1 MSESS
6 KGSHTPWSPSKPS
19 EDQKPRT
26 PSRSISSAGK
36 YAEEF
41 EAKRSTRVPQ
51 SQAPPSYGSVNQAT
65 RTDQESHGPTK
76 SVSSAGQYYA
86 KEFASKQ
93 KRTQDT
99 RSQTSPSNGP
109 GPVNQMTSQQCS
121 VREAELSSGA
131 KPLNSTP
138 RIPSTYPNPA
148 SNTRR
153 TAAQPQ
159 TPSDTGFKV
168 SVVSSGKCTAWSA
181 EVQDLVAN
189 TKLLNLRPQDEQKLG
204 PSQEI
209 QASSNVTS
217 PSAPQ
222 TTVEASST
230 DTTMSLAE
238 WISPYNA
245 MPHSFGGDE
254 ACLLARDRIIKVA
267 LKLTKAAL
275 KRHRAG
281 ELAYDLLSPQNIT
294 LIETRHP
301 DKPTTY
307 ECIFDGF
314 TPTTMIDAFK
324 APWLRR
330 IPKEAWISTMTEHK
344 PSRSRSEEKNY
355 QLGIEEA
362 HIWSLGAIFWAM
374 CEGGVSFMNEP
385 YNIENFIQEAGKRVK
400 SCEKWK
406 FFALI
411 LACLQE
417 TDGDEQGVPNPRLR
431 IHSLQKI
438 CDFLETKADEV
449 YEDAGDVYAHWTQVK
464 DYIRVKLQVGLHH
477 LV

>member
-1 MSESS
+1 MSGSS
-6 KGSHTPWSPSKPS
+6 IGSPAPWNPSKPT
-19 EDQKPRT
+19 EDQKSRA
-26 PSRSISSAGK
+26 PSRSISSAGT
-36 YAEEF
+36 YARELED
-41 EAKRSTRVPQ
+41 KRVRAQKSLP
-51 SQAPPSYGSVNQAT
+51 QAPPSQGSFNQPSS
-65 RTDQESHGPTK
+65 TDQEPHAPPTK
-76 SVSSAGQYYA
+76 SVSSAGQYA
-86 KEFASKQ
+86 KEFASQ
-93 KRTQDT
+93 KLKTTAETQAK
-99 RSQTSPSNGP
+99 PSSSHGL
-109 GPVNQMTSQQCS
+109 VKQMTSQQSSERSACK
-121 VREAELSSGA
+121 AELRSVAMPSSSSPHHDI
-131 KPLNSTP
+131 PL
-138 RIPSTYPNPA
+138 TYPKPT
-148 SNTRR
+148 SNSRR
-153 TAAQPQ
+153 TDFQPQ
-159 TPSDTGFKV
+159 TPSHNGFKV
-168 SVVSSGKCTAWSA
+168 SLMTSGECTKWSTHVQELVV
-181 EVQDLVAN
+181 N
-189 TKLLNLRPQDEQKLG
+189 TKPLNLRSEDEQKLG
-204 PSQEI
+204 PTQKI

-344 PSRSRSEEKNY
+344 PSRSRSEENNY

-449 YEDAGDVYAHWTQVK
+449 YEDAGDVYAHWTQMK
-464 DYIRVKLQVGLHH
+464 DYIRV
-477 LV
+477 